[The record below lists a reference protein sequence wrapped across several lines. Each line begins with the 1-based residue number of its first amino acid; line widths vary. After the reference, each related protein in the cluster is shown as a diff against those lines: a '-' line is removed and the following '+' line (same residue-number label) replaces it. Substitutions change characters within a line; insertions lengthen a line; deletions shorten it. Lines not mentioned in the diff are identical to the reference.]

1 MPKHLSVATRKW
13 EEGCVSETTHDK
25 QGKLKMQYKEKNAKQ
40 RNKIRMR
47 EISMGNLEICNLEF
61 RRIAITLH
69 GDKERNK
76 IESKAMIA
84 MNNGC

>member
-25 QGKLKMQYKEKNAKQ
+25 QGKLKNAIQGKLKNAIQ

-47 EISMGNLEICNLEF
+47 EISMDNLGMCNLEIRQLGDNNSWSRGTQQNRVESNDCNE
-61 RRIAITLH
+61 
-69 GDKERNK
+69 
-76 IESKAMIA
+76 
-84 MNNGC
+84 